1 MKNFRKLTACL
12 LAVLM
17 IVSVFPVSVFA
28 QTVTPKDVLRDASD
42 EDLAIIV
49 TFDPNGG
56 SCDVETAEV
65 NAEGCL
71 DELPQPVWLGHDF
84 LGWFTE
90 AEGGEEVTLETV
102 FNESA
107 TVYAQWTGDEGSDDS
122 DENLPIII
130 TFDANGGECDVASAE
145 TNAEGKLTELPE
157 PTWEGYT
164 FYGWFTE
171 MDGGEKITLDTVFA
185 ESVTVYAHWQDNEAS
200 AEDLPIF
207 VTFDANGG
215 VCEIES
221 AETAMGRLTVLPEAE
236 REGFSF
242 LGWFTEP
249 EGGEEITTDTVFTAN
264 TTVYAHWKE
273 VEEDSAEDLA
283 DVTWMNED
291 EVLKT
296 ETVRKGEIPVYDGE
310 TPVKAA
316 DAGSHYVFAGWTS
329 GSSVFGPDDELP
341 PVEENVVYTAVFA
354 AEPHTFTDEVTTEPT
369 CTEEGLR
376 TYTCV
381 CGWTYTETIE
391 ALGHAWSEPTFTFSE
406 DGTAATATRV
416 CGNDPTHTETKD
428 CTVTAEISLVST
440 CTEPG
445 ETTYT
450 ATVEFDGV
458 TYTAE
463 TTRTNVEPLGHDWS
477 EPMIT
482 FAEDGTTAVAC
493 RVCSRNAAHVEF
505 KTCTVTAVTTEP
517 TCEEPG
523 IVTYTAAVEFDGVT
537 YTDTTTREY
546 APALGHAWGEPVIA
560 FSEDGTAATAT
571 RVCANDPAHVETRDC
586 TVTAEITTAPT
597 CTEDGVTTYTAV
609 VEFDGVTYTETTT
622 RADVPATGHDW
633 DYPTFAFSEDYTSA
647 TALCVCLND
656 ETHTMTLDCT
666 VQVESEEAPTCTEPG
681 LTVYV
686 ATVEFEGEIYV
697 SEAYVDG
704 APALGHDWAEPVF
717 TFSEDGT
724 VAVACRVC
732 ARDASHVEFRLCTV
746 TAAVTTPATC
756 TEPGVTTYTAT
767 AEFDGKTYTASTTR
781 VDVPALGHTAGPVV
795 VENEV
800 APTCTEDGSYDEVVY
815 CSVCGAELE
824 RKTVTTP
831 ATGHSYGEPVWTWN
845 EELTEATAVF
855 TCTACGDE
863 QTLTAEITEEIT
875 TEAAPHV
882 EGEKKLTAKVT
893 FEGVEYTDEKTAVI
907 EALPCPCAM
916 FKDMPE
922 YGTDEH
928 AAIDWAYTHD
938 PQITKGTSKT
948 KFSPDKTVTRAQ
960 AATFL
965 WRAAGCPTPKTT
977 ENPFTDVVEGEYYY
991 EAVLWAVEEG
1001 ITTGTSKTKFSPAKT
1016 CSIEQIITFLYR
1028 FEHEPDVTGL
1038 ENPYTDAADGFYST
1052 NPLIWAYHNGI
1063 YTGKTETESGR
1074 TDGCTRAQIVT
1085 FLWRDIA
1092 PKEAGE

>member
-71 DELPQPVWLGHDF
+71 DELPQPVWRGHDF

-221 AETAMGRLTVLPEAE
+221 AETVMGRLTVLPEAE

-310 TPVKAA
+310 TPVKAP
-316 DAGSHYVFAGWTS
+316 DAGSHYVFSGWTS

-381 CGWTYTETIE
+381 CGWIDTETIE
-391 ALGHAWSEPTFTFSE
+391 ALGHAWGEPVIEFSE

-445 ETTYT
+445 ETTY
-450 ATVEFDGV
+450 
-458 TYTAE
+458 
-463 TTRTNVEPLGHDWS
+463 R
-477 EPMIT
+477 
-482 FAEDGTTAVAC
+482 
-493 RVCSRNAAHVEF
+493 RV
-505 KTCTVTAVTTEP
+505 
-517 TCEEPG
+517 
-523 IVTYTAAVEFDGVT
+523 
-537 YTDTTTREY
+537 
-546 APALGHAWGEPVIA
+546 
-560 FSEDGTAATAT
+560 
-571 RVCANDPAHVETRDC
+571 
-586 TVTAEITTAPT
+586 
-597 CTEDGVTTYTAV
+597 
-609 VEFDGVTYTETTT
+609 
-622 RADVPATGHDW
+622 
-633 DYPTFAFSEDYTSA
+633 
-647 TALCVCLND
+647 
-656 ETHTMTLDCT
+656 
-666 VQVESEEAPTCTEPG
+666 
-681 LTVYV
+681 
-686 ATVEFEGEIYV
+686 
-697 SEAYVDG
+697 
-704 APALGHDWAEPVF
+704 
-717 TFSEDGT
+717 
-724 VAVACRVC
+724 
-732 ARDASHVEFRLCTV
+732 
-746 TAAVTTPATC
+746 
-756 TEPGVTTYTAT
+756 
-767 AEFDGKTYTASTTR
+767 
-781 VDVPALGHTAGPVV
+781 
-795 VENEV
+795 
-800 APTCTEDGSYDEVVY
+800 
-815 CSVCGAELE
+815 
-824 RKTVTTP
+824 
-831 ATGHSYGEPVWTWN
+831 
-845 EELTEATAVF
+845 
-855 TCTACGDE
+855 
-863 QTLTAEITEEIT
+863 
-875 TEAAPHV
+875 
-882 EGEKKLTAKVT
+882 
-893 FEGVEYTDEKTAVI
+893 
-907 EALPCPCAM
+907 
-916 FKDMPE
+916 
-922 YGTDEH
+922 
-928 AAIDWAYTHD
+928 
-938 PQITKGTSKT
+938 
-948 KFSPDKTVTRAQ
+948 
-960 AATFL
+960 
-965 WRAAGCPTPKTT
+965 
-977 ENPFTDVVEGEYYY
+977 
-991 EAVLWAVEEG
+991 
-1001 ITTGTSKTKFSPAKT
+1001 
-1016 CSIEQIITFLYR
+1016 
-1028 FEHEPDVTGL
+1028 
-1038 ENPYTDAADGFYST
+1038 
-1052 NPLIWAYHNGI
+1052 
-1063 YTGKTETESGR
+1063 
-1074 TDGCTRAQIVT
+1074 
-1085 FLWRDIA
+1085 
-1092 PKEAGE
+1092 